1 MTDFDT
7 LNELFEKGK
16 DFYKLFS
23 DYGDDAIRYSLLRS
37 LDNQN
42 IKEFLGN
49 RIDTSDTKK
58 LLRNAYNSNNFC
70 FIIYDF
76 SCYDNSNVTISEV
89 ENYIMSKKEAILNE
103 RRLNEEVLIN
113 IVEDMDIVN
122 CGIRNDQVDDIIKP
136 FVRKKDFNSV
146 DDINNE
152 LDNDLLPR
160 IRNYIYWS
168 CFNQLSNDLIENSFY
183 SHPSII
189 PTLRKIHDIDFFIK
203 IEGKIIPFDLKIT
216 HISDEFFNKY
226 SEGLVEENNN
236 DTYISNNRDSEIKKI
251 KKYYSSIKNEY
262 NLQNYGGLSKIELLE
277 ILKNL
282 NDEEI
287 NEKIDEFYNNRK
299 NMIFEI
305 QNNIKPLEW
314 WNYKFQGERLFS
326 NNNRLFVFLAHLND
340 FKDGKDLK
348 KDITDIRSA
357 ITSKLDN
364 LTLDDIHTIN
374 YVYEKDPKVNGNY
387 SINCISILI
396 TKE

>member
-7 LNELFEKGK
+7 LNDLFEKEK

-23 DYGDDAIRYSLLRS
+23 DYDDDAIRYSLLRS

-58 LLRNAYNSNNFC
+58 LLRNAY
-70 FIIYDF
+70 
-76 SCYDNSNVTISEV
+76 NSNVTISEV

-122 CGIRNDQVDDIIKP
+122 CGIRNDQVNDIIKP

-236 DTYISNNRDSEIKKI
+236 DTYISNNHDSEIKKI
-251 KKYYSSIKNEY
+251 KKYYSSIKKKY
-262 NLQNYGGLSKIELLE
+262 NLQNYGKLSKIELLE
-277 ILKNL
+277 ILKSL
-282 NDEEI
+282 NKEET
-287 NEKIDEFYNNRK
+287 NEKIDEFLENRK

-305 QNNIKPLEW
+305 KNNIKPLEW

-326 NNNRLFVFLAHLND
+326 NNNRLFVFLAHLNE

-348 KDITDIRSA
+348 KNIKDIRTA
-357 ITSKLDN
+357 ITNKLDN
-364 LTLDDIHTIN
+364 LTLNDIHTIN
-374 YVYEKDPKVNGNY
+374 YIYEKNPKVNGNY